1 MEYRQILK
9 GVVGVV
15 AAVALGYIEGWQRG
29 ATFSPSLCKD
39 IKDLIKSKG
48 GKIGYMED
56 QKQTID
62 LLRQCSTKIDPSIG
76 MEAFICKKHS
86 ADTAANCKPGNLEVV
101 CQALDMYY
109 DTFFDIDKCLEHSAE
124 MQANCMLYM
133 CHS

>member
-1 MEYRQILK
+1 MECRQILK
-9 GVVGVV
+9 GVVGVA

-62 LLRQCSTKIDPSIG
+62 LLKQCSTKIDSSIG
-76 MEAFICKKHS
+76 MEAFICKKHFINNDS
-86 ADTAANCKPGNLEVV
+86 KCNPVI
-101 CQALDMYY
+101 CQTLDMYY
-109 DTFFDIDKCLEHSAE
+109 DKFNIDGCLEYSAE
-124 MQANCMLYM
+124 MQENCIFYL
-133 CHS
+133 C